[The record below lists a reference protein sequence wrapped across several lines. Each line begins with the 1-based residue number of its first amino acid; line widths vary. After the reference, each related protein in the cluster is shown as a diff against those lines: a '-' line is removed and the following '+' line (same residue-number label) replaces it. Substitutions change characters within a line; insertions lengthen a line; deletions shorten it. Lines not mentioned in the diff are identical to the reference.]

1 MERLLREMLIV
12 VYAIYDVNA
21 SEAPLTPPSPIGMGE
36 GVLRCRYNLSLAQ
49 LSFPS
54 PTKWEGLG

>member
-1 MERLLREMLIV
+1 MLIV